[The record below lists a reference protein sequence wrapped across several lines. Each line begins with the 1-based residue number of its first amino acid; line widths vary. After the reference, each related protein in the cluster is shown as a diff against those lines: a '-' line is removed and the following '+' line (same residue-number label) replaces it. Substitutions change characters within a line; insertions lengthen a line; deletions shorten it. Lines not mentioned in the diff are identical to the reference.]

1 MKKFVQSAN
10 LICFANAWMLQKKN
24 GLKTLGKRSQS
35 FYYINYE
42 FYIFYIFYIFLPDV
56 LQNNFSVKLG
66 KFSAKH
72 SYRDFFCYVLDQK
85 PASLLKTD
93 LNLDVSEFPTTT
105 P

>member
-1 MKKFVQSAN
+1 M
-10 LICFANAWMLQKKN
+10 
-24 GLKTLGKRSQS
+24 S
-35 FYYINYE
+35 FTYFTYFTY
-42 FYIFYIFYIFLPDV
+42 FLPDV
-56 LQNNFSVKLG
+56 LQNNFSVKLV

-85 PASLLKTD
+85 PASLLKAN